1 MPYIDGLRGLSAAYV
16 VLFHIEEFATSRFT
30 GALPWWW
37 GASRILSFGDC
48 AVAVFIVVSGYCLM
62 LPVVADE
69 RLQLRGGRRRFAQR
83 RLRRLGPGYVAALVA
98 SAALILAVPSMRHR
112 SGTWWDHSLPAFS
125 LGTIGAHL
133 LLIHNW
139 RREWRFGIDTPM
151 WTVALEVQIYVVF
164 VFALLPLWRRM
175 SGHRPNI
182 AVVGAC
188 LLVTAGLSIAGL
200 AWVQPWMLVLVAV
213 GMWAAEASNRSVGWM
228 NGRLDLVVLGA
239 VAVVAT
245 MLAIEQKF
253 VHNFTLLESGRE
265 VAVGVA
271 TALLL
276 VALRRAT
283 PTDGRIV
290 GRIGDALSVAPCTWL
305 GDISYSLY
313 LVHYPILGA
322 LAMTWIYGGGHG
334 IVENLA
340 LFVVVGG
347 ALSLLV
353 ATGFHRLFERPY
365 LARRAT
371 RGAAAGRVSPL
382 RPRAASTPGSPS

>member
-1 MPYIDGLRGLSAAYV
+1 
-16 VLFHIEEFATSRFT
+16 
-30 GALPWWW
+30 
-37 GASRILSFGDC
+37 
-48 AVAVFIVVSGYCLM
+48 
-62 LPVVADE
+62 
-69 RLQLRGGRRRFAQR
+69 
-83 RLRRLGPGYVAALVA
+83 
-98 SAALILAVPSMRHR
+98 MRHP

-125 LGTIGAHL
+125 FGTIGAHL

-164 VFALLPLWRRM
+164 ICVLLPLWRRM
-175 SGHRPNI
+175 SGNRPSI

-188 LLVTAGLSIAGL
+188 LVVTAGLAIVGM
-200 AWVQPWMLVLVAV
+200 AWVQPWMLVLFAV
-213 GMWAAEASNRSVGWM
+213 GMCAAEAANRTVGWM

-239 VAVVAT
+239 FAVVAL
-245 MLAIEQKF
+245 MFAVEQKF
-253 VHNFTLLESGRE
+253 VHNFNLLECGRE

-290 GRIGDALSVAPCTWL
+290 LRIGDALSMAPCTWL

-322 LAMTWIYGGGHG
+322 LAVTWIYGGGHG
-334 IVENLA
+334 IAENFVM
-340 LFVVVGG
+340 FVVVGG

-371 RGAAAGRVSPL
+371 RSA
-382 RPRAASTPGSPS
+382 TT